1 MGGYSHQ
8 FVEKYIG
15 LVGFGSDRATDEA
28 SLTVYL
34 QQFSDDELMSVLCR
48 RLSDQ
53 EIDEFVD
60 LISRTLRRHLNDEE
74 YHSLFLK
81 DPDHHH

>member
-1 MGGYSHQ
+1 MGGYSHR
-8 FVEKYIG
+8 FVEEYTG

-34 QQFSDDELMSVLCR
+34 QQLSDDELMSVLR
-48 RLSDQ
+48 RRMSDQ

-60 LISRTLRRHLNDEE
+60 LISRTLRKHLNDQE
-74 YHSLFLK
+74 YHNLFLK
-81 DPDHHH
+81 DPHEH

>member
-8 FVEKYIG
+8 FVEKYTG

-34 QQFSDDELMSVLCR
+34 QQFSDDELMSVLR
-48 RLSDQ
+48 QRMSDQ
-53 EIDEFVD
+53 EIEEFVD
-60 LISRTLRRHLNDEE
+60 LVSRTLRRHLNDEE
-74 YHSLFLK
+74 YHNLFLK
-81 DPDHHH
+81 EPHEH